1 MDERILEH
9 LKLLNQYLLYLRT
22 LAENDE
28 NAFRNDFRIRGSAER
43 FLQLAIESCINIGNR
58 ILSLIQ
64 FRKPVRTPESY
75 GDIFEELGKVGA
87 IPHDFVKT
95 MLQIVK
101 FRNRLVH
108 IYWDIDTEQLYEIV
122 KERLGDLEKFKDFIV
137 TYLKQEGIE

>member
-22 LAENDE
+22 LAEADE
-28 NAFRNDFRIRGSAER
+28 DTFRNDFKIRGSAER
-43 FLQLAIESCINIGNR
+43 FLQLAIESCINIANR

-64 FRKPVRTPESY
+64 FKKPVRTPESY
-75 GDIFEELGKVGA
+75 GDIFEELGKLG
-87 IPHDFVKT
+87 IISQDFVKT

-108 IYWDIDTEQLYEIV
+108 IYWDISTEQLHEILR
-122 KERLGDLEKFKDFIV
+122 ERLGDLEKFKDQIIN
-137 TYLKQEGIE
+137 YLKQEGI

>member
-28 NAFRNDFRIRGSAER
+28 NAFRNDFRIWGSAER

-64 FRKPVRTPESY
+64 FKKPVRTPESY

-87 IPHDFVKT
+87 IPQEFVKT

-108 IYWDIDTEQLYEIV
+108 IYWDISIEQLHEIL
-122 KERLGDLEKFKDFIV
+122 KERLGDLEKFNDQIV
-137 TYLKQEGIE
+137 NYLKQEGI